1 MCIRDSLQAL
11 ILICTSQS
19 HLSKPRVIAFY
30 HICEKLSHTN
40 PALAKMMT
48 TGRFWYNVFLKVHNF
63 QSLSLCIN
71 QIAQVVSWYEY
82 FESTWNGA
90 AVIHPPQL
98 ITLTK
103 ANWSYNFFLS
113 VFEPFFWGSQYQ
125 PRTCQMPKPRTIYKS
140 ATTNLNCFWLAV
152 LATHGSSGAF
162 ACQLWKAFF
171 H

>member
-1 MCIRDSLQAL
+1 MIVGVLQRSYKYIQYSLDLNKQSIDKKVVMLSEEGCVFLNCLSNRNKFFKTNYWKCFSLFWFFIQSWNTHIHKWLGVPYFLQAL

-82 FESTWNGA
+82 
-90 AVIHPPQL
+90 
-98 ITLTK
+98 
-103 ANWSYNFFLS
+103 LS
-113 VFEPFFWGSQYQ
+113 LRE
-125 PRTCQMPKPRTIYKS
+125 M
-140 ATTNLNCFWLAV
+140 V
-152 LATHGSSGAF
+152 LP
-162 ACQLWKAFF
+162 
-171 H
+171 